1 MKNHIAFK
9 FLAIVLAACCLLVCA
24 ASGVIVAVLINVG
37 LYDNSVDELQ
47 QRRMRE
53 VLDGVAEQVAARYA
67 AANLSNCPAQ
77 FIDHYYGE
85 DYLFQLSDPNLWYY
99 TLEDDNGQI
108 LASNYISQDRSQA
121 TPYEFV
127 VSPTYPFILRYQAGG
142 ESLFD
147 VLTPDAPEEED
158 IPPVT
163 GPEEEYPPETEPE
176 EQDYLYKEGYSW
188 EDDNGENHYYTL
200 GFRHDPAVYLVTVYV
215 LPGAYAQDS
224 SYEWDLLHFAY
235 GYRYTLFI
243 PLVLC
248 LIVFAVLMVYLCCAA
263 GRSPGSDRIQP
274 GGLNILPLDLYAAL
288 LGLGGLLVALQ
299 AIDLAKQCFAGTFN
313 WGAIWLVA
321 LLCGVICVM
330 IVSFCFAA
338 AAQLKVGL
346 RAVCQQSLTG
356 ILLMLL
362 WRVLRWL
369 VKYLSILCGRLREIV
384 LSLYSAMPM
393 IWQWILAGFLIVLIT
408 TVAALTENVLL
419 ILLAVLVSM
428 AAVVYGAKC
437 FGILLGSTREMSRG
451 NLKQRVDSSRLT
463 GSFRDF
469 AGHLNDLAGVAVVAA
484 QKQMKS
490 ERMKAELVTNVSHD
504 IKTPLTSI
512 INYVDLL
519 QNAKSAG
526 EAKEYLD
533 VLDRQSQRLKKLIDD
548 LMEMSK
554 ASTGNMAVDIIETD
568 AVETVTQA
576 LGEFADKL
584 ESAQLTPVFQQ
595 PEGPMCIRADGRLTW
610 CVLSNLLV
618 NAVKYAM
625 PGTRLYVDVVKAEG
639 TVLISLKNISKEPLN
654 VSSEELMERFVRGDT
669 ARHTEG
675 SGLGLNIAKSLM
687 ELQHGQLKVLID
699 GDLFKATLVFPS
711 V

>member
-9 FLAIVLAACCLLVCA
+9 FIAIILAACCLLVCV
-24 ASGVIVAVLINVG
+24 ASGVVVAVLVHVG
-37 LYDNSVDELQ
+37 LYDSSVEELQ

-53 VLDGVAEQVAARYA
+53 VLDSVADQVAARYA

-85 DYLFQLSDPNLWYY
+85 GYLFQLSDPNLWYY

-108 LASNYISQDRSQA
+108 LASNYISQDRTQA

-127 VSPTYPFILRYQAGG
+127 VSPTYPFILKYQAGG
-142 ESLFD
+142 ASFLD
-147 VLTPDAPEEED
+147 ALTPDEPEEAPEETGPEQEEPSATEPEEED
-158 IPPVT
+158 
-163 GPEEEYPPETEPE
+163 
-176 EQDYLYKEGYSW
+176 YLYTEGYSW
-188 EDDNGENHYYTL
+188 EDDNGDSHYYTL
-200 GFRHDPAVYLVTVYV
+200 GFRHDPSVYLVTVYV

-224 SYEWDLLHFAY
+224 SYEWDLLHSAY

-248 LIVFAVLMVYLCCAA
+248 LLLFAVVMVYLCCAA
-263 GRSPGSDRIQP
+263 GRSPGSDRVRP
-274 GGLNILPLDLYAAL
+274 NGLNILPLDLYAAL
-288 LGLGGLLVALQ
+288 LTLAGFLVALQ
-299 AIDLAKQCFAGTFN
+299 AIELAERCFSAAFN

-321 LLCGVICVM
+321 LLCGLICVM
-330 IVSFCFAA
+330 IVAFCFGV
-338 AAQLKVGL
+338 AAQLKLGL
-346 RAVCQQSLTG
+346 GYVCVHSLTG
-356 ILLMLL
+356 MALILL
-362 WRVLRWL
+362 WKALRWL
-369 VKYLSILCGRLREIV
+369 AGALVRLWEKLCGWV
-384 LSLYSAMPM
+384 LSLYGALPL
-393 IWQWILAGFLIVLIT
+393 IWQWLAVGVVMLAVMTAAVLSENWIVILAAFAVC
-408 TVAALTENVLL
+408 LL
-419 ILLAVLVSM
+419 
-428 AAVVYGAKC
+428 AVVYGARS
-437 FGILLGSTREMSRG
+437 FGILLQSTERMSRG
-451 NLKQRVDSSRLT
+451 NLEQKVDDSRLT
-463 GSFRDF
+463 GGFRSF
-469 AGHLNDLAGVAVVAA
+469 AGHLNALAGVAVVAA
-484 QKQMKS
+484 QKQMRS

-519 QNAKSAG
+519 QNAKSEG

-554 ASTGNMAVDIIETD
+554 ASTGNMQVDIAETD
-568 AVETVTQA
+568 AVETVNQA
-576 LGEFADKL
+576 LGEFSDKL
-584 ESAQLTPVFQQ
+584 EAARLTPVFQQ
-595 PEGPMCIRADGRLTW
+595 PEGPMRIRADGRLAW
-610 CVLSNLLV
+610 RVLSNLLV

-625 PGTRLYVDVVKAEG
+625 PGTRLYVDIVKAEG
-639 TVLISLKNISKEPLN
+639 TVLISLKNISAEPLN

>member
-9 FLAIVLAACCLLVCA
+9 FLAIVLAACCLLVCV
-24 ASGVIVAVLINVG
+24 ASGVVVSILIRVG

-53 VLDGVAEQVAARYA
+53 VLDSVAEQVAARYA

-85 DYLFQLSDPNLWYY
+85 GYLFQLSDPNLWYY

-108 LASNYISQDRSQA
+108 LTTNYISQDRSLA

-127 VSPTYPFILRYQAGG
+127 ASPTYPFILKYQAGG
-142 ESLFD
+142 ESLLD
-147 VLTPDAPEEED
+147 ALTPDVPE
-158 IPPVT
+158 
-163 GPEEEYPPETEPE
+163 GPEETAPDPQDPTATEPVE
-176 EQDYLYKEGYSW
+176 ADYLYTESYSW
-188 EDDNGENHYYTL
+188 EDDNGDRHNYTL
-200 GFRHDPAVYLVTVYV
+200 GFRHDPSVYLVTVYV

-248 LIVFAVLMVYLCCAA
+248 LLLFAVLMVYLCCAA
-263 GRSPGSDRIQP
+263 GRSPNSDRIRP
-274 GGLNILPLDLYAAL
+274 SGLNMLPLDLYAVLLAL
-288 LGLGGLLVALQ
+288 GSLLAALQ
-299 AIDLAKQCFAGTFN
+299 AIELAELCFSGAFN
-313 WGAIWLVA
+313 WGAIWMVA
-321 LLCGVICVM
+321 LLCGMICVM
-330 IVSFCFAA
+330 VVAFCFSF

-346 RAVCQQSLTG
+346 QYICMHSLTG
-356 ILLMLL
+356 TLLLLL
-362 WRVLRWL
+362 WRILRWL
-369 VKYLSILCGRLREIV
+369 VKWLSIVGGKLRKAFLE
-384 LSLYSAMPM
+384 LYSSMPM
-393 IWQWILAGFLIVLIT
+393 IWQWLVTGAAILCILIC
-408 TVAALTENVLL
+408 ASLTKNIWL
-419 ILLAVLVSM
+419 ILIA
-428 AAVVYGAKC
+428 AAVCMAVVIYGARC
-437 FGILLGSTREMSRG
+437 FGILLRSTREMSRG
-451 NLKQRVDSSRLT
+451 DLARKVETDSLI
-463 GSFRDF
+463 GCFRDF
-469 AGHLNDLAGVAVVAA
+469 AGHLDALAGVAVVAA
-484 QKQMKS
+484 QKQMRS

-519 QNAKSAG
+519 QNARSED
-526 EAKEYLD
+526 EAKEYLE

-554 ASTGNMAVDIIETD
+554 ASTGNMSVDIIDTD
-568 AVETVTQA
+568 AVETVNQA
-576 LGEFADKL
+576 LGEFSDKL
-584 ESAQLTPVFQQ
+584 EASRLTAVFQP
-595 PEGPMCIRADGRLTW
+595 PEEPVRIWADGRLTW
-610 CVLSNLLV
+610 RVLSNLLV

-639 TVLISLKNISKEPLN
+639 TVLISLKNISAEPLN
-654 VSSEELMERFVRGDT
+654 VSSDELMERFVRGD
-669 ARHTEG
+669 ASRHTEG

-711 V
+711 A

>member
-9 FLAIVLAACCLLVCA
+9 FLAIILAACCLLICV
-24 ASGVIVAVLINVG
+24 ASGVVVAVLVNVG

-53 VLDGVAEQVAARYA
+53 VLDSVAEQVAARYA

-85 DYLFQLSDPNLWYY
+85 GYLFQLSDPNLWYY
-99 TLEDDNGQI
+99 TLEDDNGRI
-108 LASNYISQDRSQA
+108 LTTNYISQDKSLA

-127 VSPTYPFILRYQAGG
+127 ASPTYPFILKYQAGG
-142 ESLFD
+142 ESLLD
-147 VLTPDAPEEED
+147 VLTPDVPEEPDETDPDSED
-158 IPPVT
+158 PSATDPV
-163 GPEEEYPPETEPE
+163 EE
-176 EQDYLYKEGYSW
+176 DYLYTEGYSW
-188 EDDNGENHYYTL
+188 EDDNGDSHYYTL
-200 GFRHDPAVYLVTVYV
+200 GFRHDPSVYLVTVYV

-248 LIVFAVLMVYLCCAA
+248 LILFAVLMVYLCCAA
-263 GRSPGSDRIQP
+263 GRSPGNNKVSP
-274 GGLNILPLDLYAAL
+274 NGLNLLPLDLYAAL
-288 LGLGGLLVALQ
+288 LALGGFLVAMW
-299 AIDLAKQCFAGTFN
+299 AFDLAEQCFAGTFN

-321 LLCGVICVM
+321 LLCGLICVM
-330 IVSFCFAA
+330 VVALCFAV
-338 AAQLKVGL
+338 AAQLKIGL
-346 RAVCQQSLTG
+346 RYICMHSLTG
-356 ILLMLL
+356 TMLLLL

-369 VKYLSILCGRLREIV
+369 SKTVCLLSRKLWEGILG
-384 LSLYSAMPM
+384 LYGSMPM
-393 IWQWILAGFLIVLIT
+393 IWQWLVAGFLIVVIMA
-408 TVAALTENVLL
+408 VATLSRN
-419 ILLAVLVSM
+419 IWIFF
-428 AAVVYGAKC
+428 AAVAVCLAMVIYGAQC
-437 FGILLGSTREMSRG
+437 FGILLSSAREMSRG
-451 NLKQRVDSSRLT
+451 NLNQKVNDANLS

-469 AGHLNDLAGVAVVAA
+469 AGHLNALAGVAVLAA

-519 QNAKSAG
+519 QNTKSEE
-526 EAKEYLD
+526 EAHEYLE

-554 ASTGNMAVDIIETD
+554 ASTGNMAVDIVETD

-576 LGEFADKL
+576 LGEFSDKL
-584 ESAQLTPVFQQ
+584 EAARLTPVFQQ
-595 PEGPMCIRADGRLTW
+595 PKEPMIIRADGRLTW
-610 CVLSNLLV
+610 RVLSNLLV

-639 TVLISLKNISKEPLN
+639 TVLISLKNISAEALN
-654 VSSEELMERFVRGDT
+654 VNSEELMERFVRGD
-669 ARHTEG
+669 ASRHTEG

-687 ELQHGQLKVLID
+687 ELQHGQLKVMID